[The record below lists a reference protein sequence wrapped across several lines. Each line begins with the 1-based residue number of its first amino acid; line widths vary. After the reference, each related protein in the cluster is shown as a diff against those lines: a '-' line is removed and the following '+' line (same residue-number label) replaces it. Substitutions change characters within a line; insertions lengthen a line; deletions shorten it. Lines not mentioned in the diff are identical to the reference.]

1 MSSVEVE
8 VEAEATLGSV
18 TLELANEG
26 TSYLDLAAVGAVEG
40 ERVPCGKAK
49 PSQFIHSLTKAVNMP
64 RPGLAGDMATTTDG
78 QRRSQP
84 YLRVA
89 APKHTHTW
97 AYTNNSRHNKL
108 L

>member
-1 MSSVEVE
+1 
-8 VEAEATLGSV
+8 
-18 TLELANEG
+18 
-26 TSYLDLAAVGAVEG
+26 
-40 ERVPCGKAK
+40 
-49 PSQFIHSLTKAVNMP
+49 MP